1 MSNTTTPAGELKVLI
16 EIPVD
21 ATDLIHTKVREAALA
36 VQDPKSRAPRVGS
49 DSGCFAEHTAALD
62 VAPLAGGLTTKD
74 GADSSVSLDQTHS
87 GVRSAIQVPGPWR
100 GSDSSP
106 LARCGSD
113 SGYL

>member
-74 GADSSVSLDQTHS
+74 GADSSIALNQTHTRM
-87 GVRSAIQVPGPWR
+87 RSAIQVAGPWR
-100 GSDSSP
+100 S
-106 LARCGSD
+106 SD
-113 SGYL
+113 SGPLTRCGADTGYL